1 MRSRPVLVA
10 LLLAL
15 LALGGASMA
24 DAKNKKPKKGK
35 PGAAKTVKPVKG
47 KLKVKI
53 GIADQKSDVFGDPV
67 FTSLGMRYARRS
79 VGWDTMQY
87 DWQIADVDAWLQ
99 NARAAG
105 VQPLITFAKSRV
117 AERRRY
123 LPTVA
128 EYRNAFVAF
137 RKRWPWVKDFV
148 ASNESNHPA
157 ETTGRYPKR
166 AVQYWNAMQS
176 ACRSCKVAAAT
187 LLDDKITLIK
197 WTKQFLK
204 YAKTQP
210 KYWALHNYVS
220 ANKFDLKLTKQLLGL
235 IKGEVWITEV
245 GGLVHRSKMPGRIPL
260 AEGVPHQTRVTKYI
274 FDKLLRVSPRIT
286 RAYLYHWNST
296 GPGSSWD
303 SGLIDANGKPRP
315 SLSVLEKVLGKLPK
329 GPQLPKALP
338 GKPPAVGPVDGQLP
352 AR

>member
-1 MRSRPVLVA
+1 MRLRPV
-10 LLLAL
+10 LLAL
-15 LALGGASMA
+15 LALLAVGGASAA
-24 DAKNKKPKKGK
+24 DARSRRPQTGK
-35 PGAAKTVKPVKG
+35 PATAKLTPVKG
-47 KLKVKI
+47 KLKAKI
-53 GIADQKSDVFGDPV
+53 GIADQKAQV
-67 FTSLGMRYARRS
+67 FTDPLFRSLGMRYARRS

-128 EYRNAFVAF
+128 EYRAAFVAF
-137 RKRWPWVKDFV
+137 RKRWPWVTDYV

-166 AVQYWNAMQS
+166 AVQYWKAMQS
-176 ACRSCKVAAAT
+176 ACRTCKIAAAT
-187 LLDDKITLIK
+187 LLDDKITLMR
-197 WTKQFLK
+197 WTRAFLK
-204 YAKTQP
+204 YAKKQP

-220 ANKFDLKLTKQLLGL
+220 ANTFDLRLTRQLLKL

-245 GGLVHRSKMPGRIPL
+245 GGLVYRSKMPGRIPL
-260 AEGVPHQTRVTKYI
+260 AEGVPHQTKVTKYI

-286 RAYLYHWNST
+286 RAYLYHWNSA

-315 SLSVLEKVLGKLPK
+315 ALTILEKVLGKLPK
-329 GPQLPKALP
+329 LPKAVP
-338 GKPPAVGPVDGQLP
+338 GKPTPVGPADGELP
-352 AR
+352 SSR

>member
-1 MRSRPVLVA
+1 MRLRPVLLA
-10 LLLAL
+10 LLAL
-15 LALGGASMA
+15 LALGGASVA
-24 DAKNKKPKKGK
+24 DAKSKHPKKGK
-35 PGAAKTVKPVKG
+35 PAVTKLKPVKG
-47 KLKVKI
+47 KLKTKI

-99 NARAAG
+99 AARAAG

-123 LPTVA
+123 LPSVA
-128 EYRNAFVAF
+128 EYRAAFVSF
-137 RKRWPWVKDFV
+137 HKRWPWVKDYV

-166 AVQYWNAMQS
+166 AVQYWKAMQS
-176 ACRSCKVAAAT
+176 ACRTCKVAAAT

-210 KYWALHNYVS
+210 RYWALHNYVS
-220 ANKFDLKLTKQLLGL
+220 ANKFNDGLTKQLLKL
-235 IKGEVWITEV
+235 IKGEIWITEV

-260 AEGVPHQTRVTKYI
+260 AEGVPHQTKVTRYI

-286 RAYLYHWNST
+286 RVYLYHWNST

-303 SGLIDANGKPRP
+303 SGLIDASGKPRP
-315 SLSVLEKVLGKLPK
+315 SLSILEKVLGKLPK
-329 GPQLPKALP
+329 LPKAVP
-338 GKPPAVGPVDGQLP
+338 GKPTPVGPVDGQLP
-352 AR
+352 SSR